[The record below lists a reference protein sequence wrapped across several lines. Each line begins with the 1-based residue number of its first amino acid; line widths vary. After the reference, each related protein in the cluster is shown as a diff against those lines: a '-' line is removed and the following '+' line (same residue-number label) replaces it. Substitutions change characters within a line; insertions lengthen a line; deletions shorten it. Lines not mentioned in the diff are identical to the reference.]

1 MITAIVFYM
10 HVYGCP
16 SYEIHKLQSV
26 QNAAAR
32 LITHSKKYDHINPI
46 LKELHWLPVQER
58 IIFKNLLLVKKINL
72 MKLHCIYLILLNFMY
87 QAEQILDPLNPM
99 F

>member
-1 MITAIVFYM
+1 MKFKNCNQFKMPLLDLV
-10 HVYGCP
+10 P
-16 SYEIHKLQSV
+16 PPPKK
-26 QNAAAR
+26 
-32 LITHSKKYDHINPI
+32 KKYEHITPI
-46 LKELHWLPVQER
+46 LKELHWLPVEER
-58 IIFKNLLLVKKINL
+58 IILKNLLFV